1 VEDCALVLNALQ
13 GQDQKDLTVT
23 DVPFNWDSALD
34 VSKLRVGYF
43 KAAFDEARAVPEEKA
58 NDTAMLEKL
67 RAMGVKLIPIGLPD
81 YPIRDLLSIME
92 TEFSAA
98 FDDLTRSNRD
108 DLLVRQ
114 GKGSDADLYRT
125 NRFVPAVEYLQATR
139 VRTLLMEAM
148 QKTMENIDV
157 YLAPISSGRPV
168 ADSTGAA
175 SVLGLNTALTNLTGH
190 PGIVVRNG
198 LNARGIPTSATF
210 IGGIYGEAKMLA
222 LAHAYQTA
230 TEWHLKHPDFT

>member
-1 VEDCALVLNALQ
+1 
-13 GQDQKDLTVT
+13 
-23 DVPFNWDSALD
+23 
-34 VSKLRVGYF
+34 
-43 KAAFDEARAVPEEKA
+43 
-58 NDTAMLEKL
+58 
-67 RAMGVKLIPIGLPD
+67 
-81 YPIRDLLSIME
+81 
-92 TEFSAA
+92 
-98 FDDLTRSNRD
+98 
-108 DLLVRQ
+108 
-114 GKGSDADLYRT
+114 
-125 NRFVPAVEYLQATR
+125 
-139 VRTLLMEAM
+139 
-148 QKTMENIDV
+148 MENIDV

-168 ADSTGAA
+168 ADSTGAT